1 MDRALASPGMS
12 GDVELGRVLGRYVVE
27 SAIGAGG
34 FATVYRARDTSLDRP
49 VALKVLDPR
58 AHRNPTVAR
67 RFVNEGR
74 AVASLDHPAIVPVF
88 DAGEQDGLL
97 FMAMRLVEGRSLEEA
112 LVDGRRFTPA
122 EIAALADRVGSALDH
137 AHAQGIVHRD
147 VKPSNI
153 LLEGD
158 DPARAWL
165 ADFGIAVTARTAGR
179 YTTGTL
185 GTAAYMAPEQARPS
199 EVGPAA
205 DVYSFAC
212 VVYELATGRR
222 PFAGDDH
229 VALLMA
235 HAGEPMPPTGDAGL
249 DAVLG
254 RGLAKA
260 PGDRPAPASDFAGE
274 LRPVLLSPGGPRLR
288 SPVLAPAASPDA
300 GAAAAA
306 GAATTPA
313 VDPDA
318 TIVSPEAD
326 AHHAPTV
333 ADHSDRTMAYAP
345 VRPPLPPPPGASPPG
360 ASPARPAPARPA
372 PPPAR
377 PPGPGNRPSPPVSR
391 LPRVPAASLPPPR
404 DPTVTRRGRSRAH
417 RNLIFGVVALAMAGG
432 AVVVSILLGDDDPDP
447 VCDAAGLCLALPD
460 GWSTGDVEAGRV
472 VLERDGVAV
481 GAYTH
486 EASTSTGADGVLND
500 APGVDC
506 AGPPSTATVGGVAGA
521 RCDTTGGGVAVAAID
536 GGKLWVVTLSGDV
549 PRSEADDVIAGLDLR

>member
-1 MDRALASPGMS
+1 MS

-88 DAGEQDGLL
+88 DAGEQDDLL
-97 FMAMRLVEGRSLEEA
+97 FMAMRLVEGRSLDEA
-112 LVDGRRFTPA
+112 LADGRRFSPA

-153 LLEGD
+153 LLEED

-205 DVYSFAC
+205 DIYSFAC
-212 VVYELATGRR
+212 VVYELTTGRR

-235 HAGEPMPPTGDAGL
+235 HAGEAVPSTGDERL

-254 RGLAKA
+254 RALAKA
-260 PGDRPAPASDFAGE
+260 PGDRPALASDFAAE

-288 SPVLAPAASPDA
+288 SPVLAPGSGPAAVV
-300 GAAAAA
+300 GAAAA
-306 GAATTPA
+306 PV

-318 TIVSPEAD
+318 TVVSPEAG
-326 AHHAPTV
+326 AHSAPTV

-345 VRPPLPPPPGASPPG
+345 VRPPPPPPGASPPG
-360 ASPARPAPARPA
+360 GSPARPAPPA
-372 PPPAR
+372 AR
-377 PPGPGNRPSPPVSR
+377 PPVPGHHRPSPPVSP
-391 LPRVPAASLPPPR
+391 LSRVPAAALPPPR

-417 RNLIFGVVALAMAGG
+417 RNLVFGVVALAMAGG
-432 AVVVSILLGDDDPDP
+432 AVVVSLLLGDDEPSP
-447 VCDAAGLCLALPD
+447 TCDRAGLCLTLPD
-460 GWSTGDVEAGRV
+460 GWSTGAVEPGRV
-472 VLERDGVAV
+472 GLERDGVVV

-486 EASTSTGADGVLND
+486 EPSTSTGADGVLND
-500 APGVDC
+500 ARGVDC
-506 AGPPSTATVGGVAGA
+506 AEPPSAATVGGVAGA

-549 PRSEADDVIAGLDLR
+549 PRGEADDVIDGLDLG